1 MRWDLF
7 CAVVDNLGDIGV
19 CWRLARQLA
28 AEHAADVR
36 LWVDDLATFRQ
47 LAPALD
53 AAASRQKLG
62 DIEVRAWTTPFAS
75 VEPADIVVETF
86 GCELPAPYVQAMTV
100 RARPPVWINLE
111 YLSAESW
118 VGRYHGLPSPQPP
131 LTKYFYFP
139 GFSAG
144 TGGALMERGLNAR
157 RAAFQAD
164 AAGQASFLSGLGV
177 AAREPGELLVSLFC
191 YPQAPTPAL
200 FDSWESGSQP
210 IRAIAFADTPAAQAL
225 VAGGLAS
232 GRRRGRL
239 CGQIV
244 PFLTQDDYDRML
256 WACDWNF
263 VRGEDSF
270 MRAQWAA
277 RPFVWQAYPQQ
288 EQNHRIKMQAFLA
301 RYLGASVMGSSA
313 GLVDLWTVW
322 NGLLP
327 AARLAPAWTASQAT
341 LGGISHLARRW
352 PEQLEALGDLA
363 GNLARFC
370 AERV

>member
-47 LAPALD
+47 LAPELD

-62 DIEVRAWTTPFAS
+62 AIEVGAWTTPFPS
-75 VEPADIVVETF
+75 VEPADIVIETF
-86 GCELPAPYVQAMTV
+86 GCALPASYVQAMQA

-111 YLSAESW
+111 YLSAEPW

-131 LTKYFYFP
+131 LIKYFYFP

-157 RAAFQAD
+157 RTAFQAD
-164 AAGQASFLSGLGV
+164 AAGEARFLSGLGV
-177 AAREPGELLVSLFC
+177 PARAPGELLVSLFC

-200 FDSWESGSQP
+200 FDAWESGSQP

-232 GRRRGRL
+232 GRRRGQV

-244 PFLTQDDYDRML
+244 PFLTQDDYDRVL

-288 EQNHRIKMQAFLA
+288 GQNHRIKMQAFLA

-327 AARLAPAWTASQAT
+327 PARLAPAWTASVAT
-341 LGGISHLARRW
+341 LGGISHLARLW

-370 AERV
+370 ADRV